1 MAFEAMVNTGDFQ
14 LVSMAQAGS
23 SQAFEEL
30 MNTYMDQVYGIALR
44 IVRNPALAEDVTQ
57 EVFINVYQRLSSFR
71 GDSTFS
77 TWLYRITV
85 NSALRSIKK
94 ERRYI
99 TDDISNQVESRKD
112 PDPDPEQSAMENQEK
127 RNIRSL
133 IDHLPKKQRT
143 VLALRVEKDLSF
155 KEIARI
161 MGRSVGGVK
170 ANYFQA
176 VKNLKI
182 AWNKNGGDR

>member
-1 MAFEAMVNTGDFQ
+1 MVCEAMVNTGEFQ
-14 LVSMAQAGS
+14 LVSQAQAGS
-23 SQAFEEL
+23 GQAFEEL
-30 MNTYMDQVYGIALR
+30 MNTYMDQVFGIALR

-57 EVFINVYQRLSSFR
+57 EVFINVYRRLDSFR

-94 ERRYI
+94 ESRYI
-99 TDDISNQVESRKD
+99 TADTPGQTDSMKD
-112 PDPDPEQSAMENQEK
+112 PDPDPEQNAMAHQEK
-127 RNIRSL
+127 RKMRDL
-133 IDHLPKKQRT
+133 IEKLPKKQRA

-176 VKNLKI
+176 VKKLKT
-182 AWNKNGGDR
+182 AWNNNGGDR